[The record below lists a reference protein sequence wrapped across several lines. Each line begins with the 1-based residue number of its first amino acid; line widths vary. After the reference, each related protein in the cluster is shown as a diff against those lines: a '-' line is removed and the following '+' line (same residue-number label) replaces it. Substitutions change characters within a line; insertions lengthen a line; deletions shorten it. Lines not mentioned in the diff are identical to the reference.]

1 VTDYIWEPNKPAS
14 GDVRRYGIYSFR
26 DVIRSREKYGFP
38 LSRGHLLF
46 GRVKLW
52 GEVVEHESGYR
63 SEFARIVNLDYG
75 DPELLEKFRA
85 IYGVDSGPTSS
96 IWDNE

>member
-1 VTDYIWEPNKPAS
+1 MTDYIWEPNKPAS

-26 DVIRSREKYGFP
+26 DVIRSREEYGFP